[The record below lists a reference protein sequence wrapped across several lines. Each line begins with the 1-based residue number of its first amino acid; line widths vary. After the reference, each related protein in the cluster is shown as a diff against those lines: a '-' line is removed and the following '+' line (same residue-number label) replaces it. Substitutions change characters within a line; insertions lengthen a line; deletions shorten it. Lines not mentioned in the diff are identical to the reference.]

1 MRKSASDFSTVGE
14 NKNKTN
20 KLHLATCYLNRSQ
33 LQFCFFFFVFCFVK
47 CWSYKWTPLST
58 CIAQGHTGLG
68 KRSQADRHSLGRP
81 IQAQIP
87 PGSTG
92 KVATVRC
99 LPSVD
104 HQPARCE
111 GDAAR
116 CEGDAARSTNET
128 RGEGALRH
136 VSGRGDTNWILI
148 GRSDAAGASLTPGL
162 APWCNRHPFGAQE
175 VKNISSFILRNYVCY
190 LVLLRGVMVLC
201 WWWGLEERRK
211 MGRLPALRLPHSGS
225 PTGRS
230 WLSISGNHYFKRL
243 IKMPDPQ
250 GPLTYRSIF
259 VCIMKGE
266 QLLDLAIRENVLKSK
281 IYK

>member
-33 LQFCFFFFVFCFVK
+33 LQFCFFFRFLFCQVLELQMDT
-47 CWSYKWTPLST
+47 SIYLY
-58 CIAQGHTGLG
+58 
-68 KRSQADRHSLGRP
+68 RSGSHWAGEKEPGRHSLGRP

-92 KVATVRC
+92 KVATVWC

-104 HQPARCE
+104 HRPAC
-111 GDAAR
+111 

-136 VSGRGDTNWILI
+136 VSGRGDTNWLLI

-175 VKNISSFILRNYVCY
+175 VKNIPSFILRNYVCY